1 MGGNMANFLK
11 TQNLFANGEVSPEF
25 YSRDDINGLSC
36 LENMD
41 VLTGGGLSRR
51 HGLKHV
57 AALQNNA
64 RLVSFSVSENENY
77 ILVLSAGH
85 IMVYSGDKRV
95 ADLLTQWGTDALSR
109 LQYAQR
115 FDTMIFVH
123 PDYPPQVLCKTSKGF
138 DLSDFVF
145 ARNDADMS
153 MMIPFMRFEDT
164 SGISIT
170 VSTSD
175 RGNNYAKFTTSSD
188 FWTPEY
194 VRARLLLLD
203 KQWIIDEYISPTE
216 VVAYVN
222 GTYSLPSKPITD
234 WYEAAFSTP
243 RGWPCSITFHQDRL
257 VFGGSRSYPSGVWM
271 SKVGQHK
278 NFDVGTGLDD
288 EAIFITLLSQQR
300 QQICTVVSGDNLQI
314 LTSDGEW
321 AISSKPLTPSSVDVK
336 QHTAVGSCAARY
348 LPPQKIEGE
357 TIFVSKNL
365 RDIRELSL
373 DDLGQN
379 YNATDLCAF
388 AKHLMTSPI
397 DMAYSDTTNQL
408 FVVMDNGDMAVLNQ
422 NSALGISAWG
432 RYKTYGEFKSVAVT
446 DGTTYVVTMRDGAYN
461 LECFSDSALDDAGK
475 YNFAFRAAS
484 LPFRVSNH
492 NVTSLRIRKVS
503 LRLIN
508 TKSVF
513 VNGAR
518 MVLPNDIY
526 SDSSP
531 GYSGDASVNLLG
543 TTKTCIE
550 PYWTIHGNEP
560 YPATILSICVSG
572 IYGI

>member
-1 MGGNMANFLK
+1 MANFLK
-11 TQNLFANGEVSPEF
+11 TQNSFANGEVAPEF
-25 YSRDDINGLSC
+25 YTHDDINGLSC

-41 VLTGGGLSRR
+41 VLPSGGLTRR
-51 HGLKHV
+51 RGLKYV
-57 AALQNNA
+57 GALQEEA
-64 RLVSFSVSENENY
+64 RLVAFSVGENENY
-77 ILVLSAGH
+77 LLVLGAGH
-85 IMVYSGDKRV
+85 VQIYSDLHQV
-95 ADLLTQWGTDALSR
+95 ADLISPWGADDLQN

-123 PDYPPQVLCKTSKGF
+123 PDYQPQILRKTSSGF
-138 DLSDFVF
+138 ELIDFVF

-164 SGISIT
+164 TDIKIT

-175 RGNNYAKFTTSSD
+175 RGNNYAKFTSNSD
-188 FWTPEY
+188 FWTPDY
-194 VRARLLLLD
+194 VRTRLLLLD

-216 VVAYVN
+216 VIAYVN
-222 GTYSLPSKPITD
+222 GTYSLPNTPVSD
-234 WYEAAFSTP
+234 WFESAFSKQ

-336 QHTAVGSCAARY
+336 QHTSVGSCATRY
-348 LPPQKIEGE
+348 LAPQKIEGA
-357 TIFVSKNL
+357 TIFVSKTL

-373 DDLGQN
+373 DDLGQS

-388 AKHLMTSPI
+388 AKHIMISPI
-397 DMAYSDTTNQL
+397 DMSYNDATCQL
-408 FVVMDNGDMAVLNQ
+408 FVVTADGNMAVLTQ

-432 RYKTYGEFKSVAVT
+432 RYKTYGSFISVAVVGG
-446 DGTTYVVTMRDGAYN
+446 DIFVVTLRDGAYS
-461 LECFSDSALDDAGK
+461 LECFSDDVLDDAGK
-475 YNFAFRAAS
+475 HNFAFRAAS
-484 LPFRVSNH
+484 LPFRASGH

-503 LRLIN
+503 LRLMN

-513 VNGAR
+513 INGAR
-518 MVLPNDIY
+518 ISLPNEIY
-526 SDSSP
+526 ADNHQ
-531 GYSGDASVNLLG
+531 GFTGDASVNVFG
-543 TTKTCIE
+543 TIKTCTE
-550 PYWTIHGNEP
+550 PYWIIHGNEP
-560 YPATILSICVSG
+560 QPITVLSVSVSG
-572 IYGI
+572 RYSV